1 MSVEVNI
8 IFREKPSAI
17 VVPAEAIAG
26 DWVQTVDD
34 GEVRRVPIT
43 VGIRGNR
50 NTEIIGDVS
59 RGTTVLSPARRDL
72 ADGARIRI
80 DNSLTRAVE
89 AVATSEP
96 ADQPVATPEA
106 CRSRRGH
113 HIYSHGPRRCG
124 DFGSHVRP
132 HRLRR
137 QRRTSQHH
145 QPVTA
150 VKLIF
155 NIAWTHVSSRVRQ
168 TLVGM
173 AGVSMGVGFT
183 IMMAGLMQG
192 SQIDFL
198 RQLVDTMPHITV
210 EDERRSVPTQP
221 AEQEYGAVQMSDI
234 ANVGRRPGIKYPE
247 SVMSSLRSWIPGDV
261 APSVR
266 TTAIINHGGARI
278 GITLTGIDPRR
289 ELQVSK
295 LAAQMREGKLD
306 DLSRAS
312 NGVIIGE
319 ALAEKLGLKT
329 GNSVLLVGG
338 QGVQL
343 NSTVTGL
350 FRSGLKRVDESQIY
364 SLMGPAQVMMG
375 QSGVVNQ
382 LRLRLTDPML
392 AQKVAAQVEAQT
404 GYKSVSWQ
412 EANADLL
419 STFSVRDFIVL
430 TVMGA
435 MLLTSSF
442 ATYNIISTITHEKR
456 ADIAI
461 MKSLGMRE
469 HAVRWIFIIEAAM
482 IGVVGILFGWVLGYL
497 LCYGWSK
504 ITIFNP
510 LTGTTVPLQIY
521 YSLMHYVAAGGISLL
536 CCAGAAYF
544 PARKATRVHPVDIIR
559 GAS

>member
-1 MSVEVNI
+1 
-8 IFREKPSAI
+8 
-17 VVPAEAIAG
+17 
-26 DWVQTVDD
+26 
-34 GEVRRVPIT
+34 
-43 VGIRGNR
+43 
-50 NTEIIGDVS
+50 
-59 RGTTVLSPARRDL
+59 
-72 ADGARIRI
+72 
-80 DNSLTRAVE
+80 
-89 AVATSEP
+89 
-96 ADQPVATPEA
+96 
-106 CRSRRGH
+106 
-113 HIYSHGPRRCG
+113 
-124 DFGSHVRP
+124 
-132 HRLRR
+132 
-137 QRRTSQHH
+137 
-145 QPVTA
+145 

-155 NIAWTHVSSRVRQ
+155 SIAWLHVSSRVRQ

-198 RQLVDTMPHITV
+198 RQLVDTMPHITI

-221 AEQEYGAVQMSDI
+221 AEQEYAAVQMADI
-234 ANVGRRPGIKYPE
+234 ANVGKRPGIKYPE
-247 SVMSSLRSWIPGDV
+247 SVMSQLRSWIPGDV
-261 APSVR
+261 APSVK
-266 TTAIINHGGARI
+266 TTAIIDHGGARI
-278 GITLTGIDPRR
+278 GITLTGIDTRR
-289 ELQVSK
+289 EVNVSK
-295 LAAQMREGKLD
+295 LATQMREGKLD
-306 DLSRAS
+306 DLSRAP
-312 NGVIIGE
+312 NGIIVGE

-329 GNSVLLVGG
+329 GNTVRLVGG
-338 QGVQL
+338 GQGIQL
-343 NSTVTGL
+343 NSTVVGL

-364 SLMGPAQVMMG
+364 SLAGTAQVMMG

-382 LRLRLTDPML
+382 LRLRLSDPML

-456 ADIAI
+456 QDIAI

-469 HAVRWIFIIEAAM
+469 YAVRRIFIIESII
-482 IGVVGILFGWVLGYL
+482 IGVVGILFGWILGYA

-521 YSLMHYVAAGGISLL
+521 YSLMHYIIAGGISLL

-544 PARKATRVHPVDIIR
+544 PARKATRVHPVEIIR

>member
-1 MSVEVNI
+1 M
-8 IFREKPSAI
+8 
-17 VVPAEAIAG
+17 
-26 DWVQTVDD
+26 
-34 GEVRRVPIT
+34 
-43 VGIRGNR
+43 
-50 NTEIIGDVS
+50 
-59 RGTTVLSPARRDL
+59 
-72 ADGARIRI
+72 
-80 DNSLTRAVE
+80 
-89 AVATSEP
+89 
-96 ADQPVATPEA
+96 
-106 CRSRRGH
+106 
-113 HIYSHGPRRCG
+113 
-124 DFGSHVRP
+124 
-132 HRLRR
+132 
-137 QRRTSQHH
+137 
-145 QPVTA
+145 
-150 VKLIF
+150 
-155 NIAWTHVSSRVRQ
+155 
-168 TLVGM
+168 
-173 AGVSMGVGFT
+173 
-183 IMMAGLMQG
+183 
-192 SQIDFL
+192 
-198 RQLVDTMPHITV
+198 
-210 EDERRSVPTQP
+210 
-221 AEQEYGAVQMSDI
+221 
-234 ANVGRRPGIKYPE
+234 
-247 SVMSSLRSWIPGDV
+247 
-261 APSVR
+261 
-266 TTAIINHGGARI
+266 
-278 GITLTGIDPRR
+278 
-289 ELQVSK
+289 
-295 LAAQMREGKLD
+295 
-306 DLSRAS
+306 
-312 NGVIIGE
+312 GE
-319 ALAEKLGLKT
+319 ALAEKLGVKT
-329 GNSVLLVGG
+329 GNTVLLIGG

-404 GYKSVSWQ
+404 GYKAVSWQ

-469 HAVRWIFIIEAAM
+469 YAVRRIFIIESII
-482 IGVVGILFGWVLGYL
+482 IGVVGILFGWILGYL

-521 YSLMHYVAAGGISLL
+521 YSVTHYVIAGAISLL

-544 PARKATRVHPVDIIR
+544 PARKATRVHPVEIIR